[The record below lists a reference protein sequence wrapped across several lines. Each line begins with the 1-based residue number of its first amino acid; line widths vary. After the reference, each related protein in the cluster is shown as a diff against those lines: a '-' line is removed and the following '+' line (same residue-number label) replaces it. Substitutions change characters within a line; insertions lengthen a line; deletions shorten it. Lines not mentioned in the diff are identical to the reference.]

1 MEVTLKINE
10 DLVREEVKR
19 QTQEALLEINELWYV
34 TASTLRK
41 KMDMGAST
49 LEEILSDPRMKEIM
63 IKRDGGKRWY
73 PVKEAKE
80 VIREIMNEW

>member
-41 KMDMGAST
+41 KMDMGTST
-49 LEEILSDPRMKEIM
+49 LEEILSDPRMKQIM
-63 IKRDGGKRWY
+63 VKREGGKRWY

>member
-10 DLVREEVKR
+10 DLVREEVKK

-63 IKRDGGKRWY
+63 VKREGGKRWY